1 MASNFDY
8 EAYFAKSRH
17 SAIEKA
23 RFELAKAE
31 DMREAICD
39 YITLI
44 HNAIDDIGVPTNYAK
59 ECNKIRSAIA
69 KVTMREFD
77 KYDCEQ

>member
-17 SAIEKA
+17 TAIEKA

-31 DMREAICD
+31 DMKDAIG
-39 YITLI
+39 IFI
-44 HNAIDDIGVPTNYAK
+44 EDIRDSISAVIVDKMYEK
-59 ECNKIRSAIA
+59 ECNKIKSAIEKAVKKEWA
-69 KVTMREFD
+69 KYEV
-77 KYDCEQ
+77 

>member
-31 DMREAICD
+31 DMKEAISN
-39 YITLI
+39 YISLI
-44 HNAIDDIGVPTNYAK
+44 LGAVKAIEFDSKYEK
-59 ECNKIRSAIA
+59 ECNKIKIAIVKA
-69 KVTMREFD
+69 VKRESD
-77 KYDCEQ
+77 KYDC

>member
-17 SAIEKA
+17 TAIEKA

-31 DMREAICD
+31 DMKEAIGN

-44 HNAIDDIGVPTNYAK
+44 ANTISAIEIDNKYEK
-59 ECNKIRSAIA
+59 ECNKIKSAIA
-69 KVTMREFD
+69 KAVNREWN
-77 KYDCEQ
+77 KYDC

>member
-17 SAIEKA
+17 TAIEKA

-31 DMREAICD
+31 DMKQAIGD
-39 YITLI
+39 YIMLI
-44 HNAIDDIGVPTNYAK
+44 QNAVMAVEVDKKYEK
-59 ECNKIRSAIA
+59 ECNKIMSAIA
-69 KVTMREFD
+69 KVVKKEWA
-77 KYDCEQ
+77 KYEV

>member
-17 SAIEKA
+17 TAIEKA

-31 DMREAICD
+31 DMKEAIGD
-39 YITLI
+39 YIMLI
-44 HNAIDDIGVPTNYAK
+44 QNAVMAVEVDKKYEK
-59 ECNKIRSAIA
+59 ECNKIMSAIA
-69 KVTMREFD
+69 KAVKKEWA
-77 KYDCEQ
+77 KYEV

>member
-17 SAIEKA
+17 TAIEKA

-31 DMREAICD
+31 DMKEAIGE
-39 YITLI
+39 YITFVQTALS
-44 HNAIDDIGVPTNYAK
+44 AIKVDKMYEK
-59 ECNKIRSAIA
+59 ECGKIKSAIEKA
-69 KVTMREFD
+69 VKKEWD
-77 KYDCEQ
+77 KYEV

>member
-17 SAIEKA
+17 TAIEKA

-31 DMREAICD
+31 DMKEAIGN

-44 HNAIDDIGVPTNYAK
+44 QDAILAIEVDKKYEK
-59 ECNKIRSAIA
+59 ECNKIKSAIA
-69 KVTMREFD
+69 KTVKREWD
-77 KYDCEQ
+77 KYDC

>member
-8 EAYFAKSRH
+8 ESYFAKSRH

-31 DMREAICD
+31 DMKEAIGN

-44 HNAIDDIGVPTNYAK
+44 QNAIMAVEVDKNYEK

-77 KYDCEQ
+77 KYDC

>member
-17 SAIEKA
+17 TAIEKA

-31 DMREAICD
+31 DMKEAIGN

-44 HNAIDDIGVPTNYAK
+44 QDAILAIEVDKMYEK
-59 ECNKIRSAIA
+59 ECNKIKSAIA
-69 KVTMREFD
+69 KVVKKEWD
-77 KYDCEQ
+77 KYEV

>member
-31 DMREAICD
+31 DMREAIGN
-39 YITLI
+39 YIALI
-44 HNAIDDIGVPTNYAK
+44 QNAILDVEVPMNYEK

-69 KVTMREFD
+69 KVIKRELD
-77 KYDCEQ
+77 KYDC

>member
-31 DMREAICD
+31 DMREAIIN
-39 YITLI
+39 YIALVQD
-44 HNAIDDIGVPTNYAK
+44 AILDVEAPMNYAK
-59 ECNKIRSAIA
+59 ECNKIKSAFA
-69 KVTMREFD
+69 KVIMRELD
-77 KYDCEQ
+77 KYDC

>member
-31 DMREAICD
+31 DMKEAISY
-39 YITLI
+39 YISLI
-44 HNAIDDIGVPTNYAK
+44 QVAVNAVEYDDKYEK
-59 ECNKIRSAIA
+59 ECNKIKSAIA
-69 KVTMREFD
+69 KVLKRESD
-77 KYDCEQ
+77 KYDC

>member
-17 SAIEKA
+17 TAIEKA

-31 DMREAICD
+31 DMKEAID
-39 YITLI
+39 NYITRI
-44 HNAIDDIGVPTNYAK
+44 IDAVVLVEADKKYEK
-59 ECNKIRSAIA
+59 ECDKIRSAVTKAA
-69 KVTMREFD
+69 KKEWA
-77 KYDCEQ
+77 KYEV

>member
-31 DMREAICD
+31 DMKEAISN
-39 YITLI
+39 YISLI
-44 HNAIDDIGVPTNYAK
+44 QQAVKAVEFDSKYEK
-59 ECNKIRSAIA
+59 ECNKIKSAIA
-69 KVTMREFD
+69 KVVKREWD
-77 KYDCEQ
+77 KYDSEQ